1 MGFRNL
7 CKTRG
12 KSWALTGLGGQSFN
26 GTGNLFD
33 PWVYHRTLFKPS
45 ENSWELT
52 GHGWHSLG
60 DMVDLWVHAS
70 NLLKSSKNSWELTG
84 HGWHSPSDIGN

>member
-1 MGFRNL
+1 MVPETYLTHGFIIEL
-7 CKTRG
+7 C
-12 KSWALTGLGGQSFN
+12 LN
-26 GTGNLFD
+26 
-33 PWVYHRTLFKPS
+33 PCS